1 MRPTL
6 HRINTVTEYVKEQK
20 QMTQID
26 ENPRSELELLPDYV
40 DAGTLARLGG
50 ELLDLASVTVA
61 VVPQERIN
69 ELHVSPSN
77 TVLTQLAS
85 LVGSGRAL
93 KFRFDQGDNLVID
106 AVLYT
111 RDM

>member
-1 MRPTL
+1 
-6 HRINTVTEYVKEQK
+6 
-20 QMTQID
+20 MTQV
-26 ENPRSELELLPDYV
+26 EVPQNPELELLPDYV
-40 DAGTLARLGG
+40 DTVMLARLGG
-50 ELLDLASVTVA
+50 ELLDHASVTVA

-69 ELHVSPSN
+69 ELHVSPGN
-77 TVLTQLAS
+77 TVLTQLAL

-93 KFRFDQGDNLVID
+93 KFRFDQTNLVID